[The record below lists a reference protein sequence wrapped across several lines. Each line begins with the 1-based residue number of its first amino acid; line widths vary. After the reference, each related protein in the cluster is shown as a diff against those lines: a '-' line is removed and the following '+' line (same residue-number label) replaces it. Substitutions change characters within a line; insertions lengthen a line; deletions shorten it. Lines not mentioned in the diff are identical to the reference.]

1 MTLSI
6 STEMPHEA
14 VLRAGINGIL
24 EDTADD
30 EDEMM
35 SVREICNETL
45 AKMDRVT
52 VTSRAAAVHC
62 DSAMDKEGA
71 EEGSD
76 MVYGK
81 ASVPKS
87 PQHFEPHVPDK
98 YRWCMTNLA

>member
-52 VTSRAAAVHC
+52 VTSRAAAIHC
-62 DSAMDKEGA
+62 DGAMDKEGA

-81 ASVPKS
+81 ASTSSLMYLISIAGV
-87 PQHFEPHVPDK
+87 
-98 YRWCMTNLA
+98 